1 MSSGIWKLT
10 TLGRKRAGSI
20 YSNES
25 RGGVVSYL
33 YDLGK
38 DKTASVEELVGATG
52 KSDSEVGE
60 LLRKMRRQG
69 LAEQAGGS

>member
-20 YSNES
+20 YSGES
-25 RGGVVSYL
+25 RGSVISYL

-52 KSDSEVGE
+52 KSSTEVRTF
-60 LLRKMRRQG
+60 LRGMERQG
-69 LAEQAGGS
+69 LAEQVGGR